1 MNPSYQLLLILIS
14 TLEITFTKKL
24 LPNLI
29 IIIIT
34 ILYLMYKNLPARTW
48 WWILAAPIIPGL
60 AILVTIGWF
69 GSHNIMYAWILVSRI
84 YVYILTGTAIVK
96 THSTLT
102 LTRSL
107 EQNLHLPPKYAYG
120 VLAALNLIS
129 KTIENVQKIKQAA
142 AMRGVIL
149 NYWSPQLYFKAIL
162 TAIHWSDELAQ
173 AMESHGFNEVQSRT
187 VSHAIAV
194 KTSDWWLLIGGLI
207 ILQLLLIFC
216 PV

>member
-14 TLEITFTKKL
+14 ALEITFTKKL

-29 IIIIT
+29 IIIIAV
-34 ILYLMYKNLPARTW
+34 LYLMYKNLPAKTW

-96 THSTLT
+96 THS
-102 LTRSL
+102 
-107 EQNLHLPPKYAYG
+107 YAYG
-120 VLAALNLIS
+120 VLAALNLIP
-129 KTIENVQKIKQAA
+129 KTIENVQRIKQAA
-142 AMRGVIL
+142 AMRGVTL

-173 AMESHGFNEVQSRT
+173 SMESHGFNELQSRT

-194 KTSDWWLLIGGLI
+194 KRSDWVILIGGLI
-207 ILQLLLIFC
+207 ILQILLIFC
-216 PV
+216 PL

>member
-14 TLEITFTKKL
+14 ALEITFTKKL

-120 VLAALNLIS
+120 VTSTLF
-129 KTIENVQKIKQAA
+129 Q
-142 AMRGVIL
+142 
-149 NYWSPQLYFKAIL
+149 
-162 TAIHWSDELAQ
+162 SD
-173 AMESHGFNEVQSRT
+173 FNRHPLVR
-187 VSHAIAV
+187 
-194 KTSDWWLLIGGLI
+194 
-207 ILQLLLIFC
+207 
-216 PV
+216 